1 MIKEAHVSYEVGIL
15 LKEKGFNEW
24 CRLFY
29 TTAIRHNGKDLSF
42 DEELDLKD
50 EGRENEIERTPGG
63 WINEHNNRNQ
73 EEWLGSECCSCPS
86 HSLVVRWLREKHHIF
101 CLMDIDQREDMTVVF
116 YPDVYW
122 KREETNR
129 VLRVVEMPRC
139 PADGFESYDD
149 ATEYAIKYSLE
160 NLVKHE

>member
-1 MIKEAHVSYEVGIL
+1 
-15 LKEKGFNEW
+15 
-24 CRLFY
+24 
-29 TTAIRHNGKDLSF
+29 
-42 DEELDLKD
+42 
-50 EGRENEIERTPGG
+50 
-63 WINEHNNRNQ
+63 
-73 EEWLGSECCSCPS
+73 
-86 HSLVVRWLREKHHIF
+86 
-101 CLMDIDQREDMTVVF
+101 MDIDQQEDMTVVF
-116 YPDVYW
+116 YPDIYW